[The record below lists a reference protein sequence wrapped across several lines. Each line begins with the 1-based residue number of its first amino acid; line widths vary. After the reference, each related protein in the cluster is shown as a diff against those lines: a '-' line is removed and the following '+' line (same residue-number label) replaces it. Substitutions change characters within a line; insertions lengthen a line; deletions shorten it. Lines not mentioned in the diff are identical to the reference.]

1 MPNKIVSRLDPTG
14 KPILAFINKICN
26 EVGPRISG
34 SDEEKQAGEL
44 IYKKMATFCDTVE
57 KEEFSCRPGGFLD
70 FIKVTALF
78 YYLGAIVYFFIPWLT
93 SILLLVGLAIY
104 FLQQILLYEAVDFL
118 FSEISTFHVVG
129 KIKPKTPAKK
139 LVLLSGHHDSAY
151 EFPIFSKLGERSVYL
166 IVSTVIIVVIN
177 IVIGFLKT
185 LIKDLNLIPI
195 LDMVQVVFF
204 FFGILFVTV
213 LTLFLRS
220 NKIVMGANDNLSAV
234 GAIIDCGRYLA
245 EHKPEETEV
254 WIVSFAGEEHMR
266 GSKRFV
272 SSHHKELL
280 AREGML
286 FNLETL
292 SADEYLL
299 ATQEPMFLAKH
310 SQKVIDLVSLA
321 ARRIDVPVRI
331 GPLPF
336 AGSDA
341 ANFSRKGL
349 HAATIFG
356 LAKEGTPP
364 HWHTLEDTAE
374 KLSGP
379 KIAQASEIALQFVS
393 EVDQS

>member
-1 MPNKIVSRLDPTG
+1 M
-14 KPILAFINKICN
+14 
-26 EVGPRISG
+26 
-34 SDEEKQAGEL
+34 
-44 IYKKMATFCDTVE
+44 
-57 KEEFSCRPGGFLD
+57 
-70 FIKVTALF
+70 
-78 YYLGAIVYFFIPWLT
+78 
-93 SILLLVGLAIY
+93 
-104 FLQQILLYEAVDFL
+104 
-118 FSEISTFHVVG
+118 
-129 KIKPKTPAKK
+129 
-139 LVLLSGHHDSAY
+139 
-151 EFPIFSKLGERSVYL
+151 
-166 IVSTVIIVVIN
+166 
-177 IVIGFLKT
+177 
-185 LIKDLNLIPI
+185 
-195 LDMVQVVFF
+195 
-204 FFGILFVTV
+204 
-213 LTLFLRS
+213 
-220 NKIVMGANDNLSAV
+220 SAV
-234 GAIIDCGRYLA
+234 YAHQG
-245 EHKPEETEV
+245 PNQ
-254 WIVSFAGEEHMR
+254 
-266 GSKRFV
+266 FV

-310 SQKVIDLVSLA
+310 SQKVVDLVSLA
-321 ARRIDVPVRI
+321 ARRVDVPVRI

-336 AGSDA
+336 AGSDT